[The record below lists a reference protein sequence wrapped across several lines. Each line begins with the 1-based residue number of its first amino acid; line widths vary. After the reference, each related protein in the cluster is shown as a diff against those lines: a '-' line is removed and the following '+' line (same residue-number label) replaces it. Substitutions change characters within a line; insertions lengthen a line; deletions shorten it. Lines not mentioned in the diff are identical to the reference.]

1 MARNV
6 IPKKSARRARAAAA
20 PQPGDPMIDRVVDYL
35 GGPRVLRKHPRSAAE
50 VHDLI
55 VIGLPGETIARVVD
69 RTQHLNQQKVA
80 NALGISART
89 IQRRRVGSAK
99 LSPEQGGKAWTF
111 SELMVRAAAVLGGER
126 EAERWFDTPALA
138 LDQRRPIDLLGSP
151 VGAALVGELLG
162 RMEYG
167 VYT

>member
-1 MARNV
+1 MAK
-6 IPKKSARRARAAAA
+6 IPKKAAKRARPAMA
-20 PQPGDPMIDRVVDYL
+20 PRRTDPMIDRVVDYL
-35 GGPRVLRKHPRSAAE
+35 GGSKVVRMHPRSAAE

-55 VIGLPGETIARVVD
+55 VKGLPGEAITHVVG
-69 RTQHLNQQKVA
+69 RTQHLNQRKVA
-80 NALGISART
+80 SALGISART
-89 IQRRRVGSAK
+89 IQRRKAGSAK
-99 LSPEQGGKAWTF
+99 LSPEQGDKAWTF

-126 EAERWFDTPALA
+126 EAEQWFDTPALA
-138 LDQRRPIDLLGSP
+138 LDRRRPIDLLGSS